1 MELDSEKIKTFKN
14 FYQDLELGIYGDL
27 NKALARYS
35 KQGDNPDESVF
46 YMEQFDNL
54 NEELDLEDD
63 YGPYINVKEEHDKI
77 LFKLYKDIETYG
89 LKKLIIEVYKEEF
102 FSYYGYYY
110 KTTSKIKELDLVPR
124 LLRLNAGYFDLYMV
138 RDEDY
143 KNLFKFA
150 MFDYYYHYVNIFY
163 YYNICSYLYP
173 QRVPKISDNLF
184 AELVEYSKEREKR
197 LFKK

>member
-14 FYQDLELGIYGDL
+14 FYQNLELGIDGDL

-124 LLRLNAGYFDLYMV
+124 LLRLDVGYFNLYMV

-143 KNLFKFA
+143 KNLF
-150 MFDYYYHYVNIFY
+150 
-163 YYNICSYLYP
+163 
-173 QRVPKISDNLF
+173 NL
-184 AELVEYSKEREKR
+184 LC
-197 LFKK
+197 LIITIIM

>member
-14 FYQDLELGIYGDL
+14 FYQNLRLGIDGDL

-54 NEELDLEDD
+54 DE
-63 YGPYINVKEEHDKI
+63 
-77 LFKLYKDIETYG
+77 
-89 LKKLIIEVYKEEF
+89 
-102 FSYYGYYY
+102 
-110 KTTSKIKELDLVPR
+110 ELDLVPR
-124 LLRLNAGYFDLYMV
+124 LLRLDVGYFNLYMV

-143 KNLFKFA
+143 KNLFKFG
-150 MFDYYYHYVNIFY
+150 MFDYYYHYVDIFY

-173 QRVPKISDNLF
+173 KRVPKISDNLF
-184 AELVEYSKEREKR
+184 AELVEYSKEREER

>member
-14 FYQDLELGIYGDL
+14 FYQNLRLGIDGDL

-46 YMEQFDNL
+46 YMEHFDNL
-54 NEELDLEDD
+54 DEELDLEDD

-110 KTTSKIKELDLVPR
+110 KINCYIVK
-124 LLRLNAGYFDLYMV
+124 
-138 RDEDY
+138 
-143 KNLFKFA
+143 
-150 MFDYYYHYVNIFY
+150 NIF
-163 YYNICSYLYP
+163 
-173 QRVPKISDNLF
+173 
-184 AELVEYSKEREKR
+184 
-197 LFKK
+197 